1 MEKDQIIL
9 LEDRGLISI
18 TGEDTKNFLQNII
31 TNDIDKVSFYSSIFS
46 GLFTPQGKY
55 LFEFFLIQTKNGYLL
70 DCDNEFTKEI
80 INYLLKYKLRSKIEI
95 TDIST
100 DYVIGLISSEKFLD
114 IQESENKT
122 DDTIEFRDSPLFL
135 DPRNKNLGAR
145 ILSSL
150 EKLHLTIKKLDLKI
164 VKPDAYF
171 AKAHS
176 LGIPIKGIE
185 NLKDQLFGLEAN
197 FEELN
202 AIDFKKGCYIGQE
215 NTARMKLKEKLRR
228 RLLPISSTEKLNLGE
243 EIEVKVLSFDK
254 EKLRVSLGL
263 KQIQNDPWEG
273 IEGKY
278 SVGGIYEAT
287 VSNLTDYGC
296 FAELEQGVEG
306 LIHLSEL
313 DWTNKNIHPSKVVT
327 LEENIRVM
335 ILELDNEKRRISLGL
350 KQTKPNPW
358 LEFENKYNIG
368 DSVEGSIKS
377 ITDFGVFVGLE
388 GDIDGLI
395 HLSDLSDNENPE
407 EDLKNYNKGDKL
419 SCIIFGIDAERE
431 RISLKISD

>member
-31 TNDIDKVSFYSSIFS
+31 TNDIDKVSFSSSIFS
-46 GLFTPQGKY
+46 ALFTPQGKY

-100 DYVIGLISSEKFLD
+100 NYVIGLISPEKFLD

-164 VKPDAYF
+164 VKPDEYF
-171 AKAHS
+171 TKAHS

-243 EIEVKVLSFDK
+243 EIFYNKIKIGKIL
-254 EKLRVSLGL
+254 
-263 KQIQNDPWEG
+263 
-273 IEGKY
+273 IEQPY
-278 SVGGIYEAT
+278 P
-287 VSNLTDYGC
+287 
-296 FAELEQGVEG
+296 FG
-306 LIHLSEL
+306 LIKVI
-313 DWTNKNIHPSKVVT
+313 DPNI
-327 LEENIRVM
+327 E
-335 ILELDNEKRRISLGL
+335 
-350 KQTKPNPW
+350 
-358 LEFENKYNIG
+358 EFENKELLANNKKCRILK
-368 DSVEGSIKS
+368 SV
-377 ITDFGVFVGLE
+377 
-388 GDIDGLI
+388 
-395 HLSDLSDNENPE
+395 
-407 EDLKNYNKGDKL
+407 
-419 SCIIFGIDAERE
+419 
-431 RISLKISD
+431 

>member
-31 TNDIDKVSFYSSIFS
+31 TNDIDKVSFSSSIFS
-46 GLFTPQGKY
+46 ALFTPQGKY

-164 VKPDAYF
+164 VKPDVYF

-176 LGIPIKGIE
+176 LGIPVKGIK

-243 EIEVKVLSFDK
+243 EIFYNKIKIGKIL
-254 EKLRVSLGL
+254 
-263 KQIQNDPWEG
+263 
-273 IEGKY
+273 IEQPY
-278 SVGGIYEAT
+278 P
-287 VSNLTDYGC
+287 
-296 FAELEQGVEG
+296 FG
-306 LIHLSEL
+306 LIKVI
-313 DWTNKNIHPSKVVT
+313 DPNI
-327 LEENIRVM
+327 E
-335 ILELDNEKRRISLGL
+335 D
-350 KQTKPNPW
+350 
-358 LEFENKYNIG
+358 FENKELLANNKKCRILK
-368 DSVEGSIKS
+368 SV
-377 ITDFGVFVGLE
+377 
-388 GDIDGLI
+388 
-395 HLSDLSDNENPE
+395 
-407 EDLKNYNKGDKL
+407 
-419 SCIIFGIDAERE
+419 
-431 RISLKISD
+431 

>member
-31 TNDIDKVSFYSSIFS
+31 TNDIEKVSFSSSIFS
-46 GLFTPQGKY
+46 ALFTPQGKY
-55 LFEFFLIQTKNGYLL
+55 LFEFFLIQSKNGYLL
-70 DCDNEFTKEI
+70 DCDNKFTKEI

-114 IQESENKT
+114 IQKSEGKT

-164 VKPDAYF
+164 VKPETYF

-176 LGIPIKGIE
+176 LGIPIKGIK

-243 EIEVKVLSFDK
+243 EIFYNKIKIGKIL
-254 EKLRVSLGL
+254 
-263 KQIQNDPWEG
+263 
-273 IEGKY
+273 IEQPY
-278 SVGGIYEAT
+278 P
-287 VSNLTDYGC
+287 
-296 FAELEQGVEG
+296 FG
-306 LIHLSEL
+306 LIKVI
-313 DWTNKNIHPSKVVT
+313 DPNI
-327 LEENIRVM
+327 E
-335 ILELDNEKRRISLGL
+335 
-350 KQTKPNPW
+350 
-358 LEFENKYNIG
+358 EFENKELLANNKKCKILK
-368 DSVEGSIKS
+368 SV
-377 ITDFGVFVGLE
+377 
-388 GDIDGLI
+388 
-395 HLSDLSDNENPE
+395 
-407 EDLKNYNKGDKL
+407 
-419 SCIIFGIDAERE
+419 
-431 RISLKISD
+431 